1 MATSSLRRSLDR
13 FRQRLNSADI
23 CPPRRSEPT
32 TRRSRR
38 SLKIAAV
45 LGLAVVSGSA
55 TVAGTAIASATPTA
69 YTMWSTSTVPFN
81 ASESDSQSVEL
92 GVRFSSS
99 TTGWV
104 TAIRFYKGAKNTG
117 VHTGRLWNS
126 SGRVLG
132 TATFSAES
140 ASGWQQASLAE
151 PIQVNAGSTYVASY
165 RAPNGG
171 YAADTNALSPSRPK
185 ISNALTATQGVYNYG
200 SGLPAS
206 TWQSANYYVDVAFTT
221 ALTAPAASTPLPSL
235 TSTPVTTPQQSRSC
249 SGTVNTPG
257 GADPWGTCWPG
268 PNNTGVRAGTTLTT
282 YTGPTTITT
291 AGTVIDSKLIT
302 GCLNIKANNVV
313 IKNSRVQS
321 KGCFFNI
328 LSDNRNTGLQLT
340 DVEIDGQGNT
350 SGDSAIN
357 GGGFACLRC
366 NLHGTI
372 DGAKA
377 QSNVVFQDSYIHD
390 LVNIAG
396 SHNDGIQ
403 SLGTTGLTISHN
415 TIIVKGAATSA
426 VILSTGSASD
436 MRNVA
441 IKRNLLAGGAY
452 TVYGGYLKGTDSLSK
467 VSNISITDNRFST
480 VIYPRSGAYGPLT
493 SVDAPVIRT
502 GNTWADGTN
511 AGKAID

>member
-1 MATSSLRRSLDR
+1 MSHR
-13 FRQRLNSADI
+13 I
-23 CPPRRSEPT
+23 
-32 TRRSRR
+32 
-38 SLKIAAV
+38 
-45 LGLAVVSGSA
+45 GSA
-55 TVAGTAIASATPTA
+55 AICILSTVMVGLVSTMIITSPVAAATPSSMFG
-69 YTMWSTSTVPFN
+69 TMAPAVPADVDPDAVELGIQFK
-81 ASESDSQSVEL
+81 SSVPGVVL
-92 GVRFSSS
+92 GVRF
-99 TTGWV
+99 
-104 TAIRFYKGAKNTG
+104 YKGSGNTG
-117 VHTGRLWNS
+117 THVGSLW
-126 SGRVLG
+126 SGSTKVA
-132 TATFSAES
+132 TATFTSES
-140 ASGWQQASLAE
+140 VGGWQQVTFAKPAA
-151 PIQVNAGSTYVASY
+151 VRAGRIYTASY
-165 RAPNGG
+165 FAPHGH
-171 YAADTNALSPSRPK
+171 YAVNNPFSFPRTSG
-185 ISNALTATQGVYNYG
+185 ALTAIKGTYRYGGGYPSYVYEKSNYWVDV
-200 SGLPAS
+200 LFTPTAPTTTTAPAS
-206 TWQSANYYVDVAFTT
+206 TTT
-221 ALTAPAASTPLPSL
+221 ASSATTGMVTTSSVTSNTTTQPTSATTASTDPTMSTTTTTTSSPSG
-235 TSTPVTTPQQSRSC
+235 SC

-452 TVYGGYLKGTDSLSK
+452 TVYGGYQAGTDSLSK
-467 VSNISITDNRFST
+467 VSDISITDNRFST

-493 SVDAPVIRT
+493 SVDAPVIHT

-511 AGKAID
+511 AGKGID